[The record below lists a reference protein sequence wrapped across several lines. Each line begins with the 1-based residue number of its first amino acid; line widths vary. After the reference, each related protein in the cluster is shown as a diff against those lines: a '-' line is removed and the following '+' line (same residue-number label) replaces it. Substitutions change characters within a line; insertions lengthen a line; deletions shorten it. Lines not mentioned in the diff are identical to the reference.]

1 VYSEIASNKRRSV
14 IFVVVFFVLWLAI
27 GAACGLLFKAI
38 YHPAVNPE
46 YPSAPATNYGWT
58 PVIVG
63 IAIGGALALGGI
75 VYSLNAG
82 AGLVLRVSGAVPADP
97 AQYQQLHNLVEALAI
112 GEGIPK
118 PAVYVI
124 DDPSPNAFATGVSPE
139 KAAITFT
146 TGLLAIMNREEL
158 EGITSHEM
166 SHIKNHDIRLL
177 LVVGT
182 MIGMAALLAS
192 ILWRSA
198 FFSGGGRGRGNQ
210 LVLVLFAAG
219 ALLAVVGFIFG
230 PLIRLG
236 LSRRRESLADVSGV
250 ELTRNP
256 AGLLSALKKLQQN
269 DKPFKNMNHSVAAM
283 GRPKRAVAGVPT
295 QVAEYEPIE
304 LPGSQPLARA
314 RSLARSLAFCS
325 GAPAVGHPA
334 GAVTPS
340 GGSLGLVVLLEL
352 GKRLAD
358 GRRAARD
365 CGCDLGDGQS
375 GSGREDVQHGLI
387 GRLLGRGHRFASLWR
402 LARWARGR

>member
-1 VYSEIASNKRRSV
+1 MYSEIASNKRRSV
-14 IFVVVFFVLWLAI
+14 IFIVLFFVIWLAI
-27 GAACGLLFKAI
+27 GAACGFLFKAV
-38 YHPAVNPE
+38 YRH
-46 YPSAPATNYGWT
+46 SANTGFATVPPTNYGWT

-63 IAIGGALALGGI
+63 MVICGLLAVGGVL
-75 VYSLNAG
+75 YSLSAG
-82 AGLVLRVSGAVPADP
+82 ARLVLRVSGAVPADP

-124 DDPSPNAFATGVSPE
+124 NDPSPNAFATGISTN
-139 KAAITFT
+139 KASITFT

-158 EGITSHEM
+158 EGVTSHEM

-198 FFSGGGRGRGNQ
+198 FFAGGGRGNSGGSQ
-210 LVLVLFAAG
+210 VMLVVFAAG

-230 PLIRLG
+230 PLIRLA

-269 DKPFKNMNHSVAAM
+269 DKPFKKMNHATAAM
-283 GRPKRAVAGVPT
+283 CIDDPLQHHEAWYHRLYDTHP
-295 QVAEYEPIE
+295 PIE
-304 LPGSQPLARA
+304 ERIAE
-314 RSLARSLAFCS
+314 
-325 GAPAVGHPA
+325 
-334 GAVTPS
+334 
-340 GGSLGLVVLLEL
+340 LE
-352 GKRLAD
+352 KISS
-358 GRRAARD
+358 
-365 CGCDLGDGQS
+365 GQS
-375 GSGREDVQHGLI
+375 L
-387 GRLLGRGHRFASLWR
+387 
-402 LARWARGR
+402 

>member
-1 VYSEIASNKRRSV
+1 MYSEIASNKRRTV
-14 IFVVVFFVLWLAI
+14 IFIALFFVIWLAI
-27 GAACGLLFKAI
+27 GAVGGLLFKAV
-38 YHPAVNPE
+38 YHPAANAQYVR
-46 YPSAPATNYGWT
+46 APTTNYGWT

-63 IAIGGALALGGI
+63 IAICGALAVGGI
-75 VYSLNAG
+75 IYSLNAG
-82 AGLVLRVSGAVPADP
+82 AALVLRVSGAVPADP
-97 AQYQQLHNLVEALAI
+97 AQYRQLHDMVEALAI

-158 EGITSHEM
+158 EGVASHEM

-198 FFSGGGRGRGNQ
+198 FFAGGGRGGSGNQ
-210 LVLVLFAAG
+210 AVLVIIAAG
-219 ALLAVVGFIFG
+219 ALLAIVGFIFG
-230 PLIRLG
+230 PLIRLA

-269 DKPFKNMNHSVAAM
+269 DKPFKKMNHATAAM
-283 GRPKRAVAGVPT
+283 CIDDPLQHHDAWYHHLYDTHP
-295 QVAEYEPIE
+295 PIE
-304 LPGSQPLARA
+304 ERIAALEKIA
-314 RSLARSLAFCS
+314 S
-325 GAPAVGHPA
+325 GQTV
-334 GAVTPS
+334 
-340 GGSLGLVVLLEL
+340 
-352 GKRLAD
+352 
-358 GRRAARD
+358 
-365 CGCDLGDGQS
+365 
-375 GSGREDVQHGLI
+375 
-387 GRLLGRGHRFASLWR
+387 
-402 LARWARGR
+402 